1 MPSIFDDERTVAFFA
16 ETHPELRLSARRVST
31 TGIALPTFVGVLDT
45 RAPLAPGPW
54 RSLRDVAHLV
64 SPRTIAPRALFV
76 GLPFEP
82 YEQTHLVERAPK
94 DPAWTRALADA
105 AAREGCAVVVWP
117 NVRRGHAAH
126 RALLE
131 AGFIDL
137 PSFPDCVLD
146 LDDVASFDDVIAR
159 RSRARRKA
167 IRRHARRFTR
177 AGHTIARVIDARGLS
192 RALFACYAP
201 LYERANVRW
210 FPHHEGYL
218 GGVASLGDDVTL
230 SVARDPSGEVSGF
243 VLGFVDEV
251 YGARTFHAARIGVHP
266 RFHHKDDVYFR
277 LVYRAVEDAFAAR
290 CARVSLEPTAYRVK
304 LSLGARLVPL
314 VNMLLPVSS
323 SWRLL
328 ARGAHT
334 LGARAL
340 AHLTDANALALRY

>member
-1 MPSIFDDERTVAFFA
+1 MPSIFDDERTIAFFA
-16 ETHPELRLSARRVST
+16 DTHPELRLSARRVST
-31 TGIALPTFVGVLDT
+31 RGAPLPTFVGVLDT

-54 RSLRDVAHLV
+54 RSLRDAAHLL
-64 SPRTIAPRALFV
+64 SPRTVAPRALFV

-82 YEQTHLVERAPK
+82 YEQTHLVERAPFS
-94 DPAWTRALADA
+94 PQWTSALVDA

-126 RALLE
+126 RSLVQ

-146 LDDVASFDDVIAR
+146 TDDVTSFEDVIAR
-159 RSRARRKA
+159 RSRTRRKA
-167 IRRHARRFTR
+167 MRRHARRFAR
-177 AGHTIARVIDARGLS
+177 AGHVLSRETDAHDLS

-201 LYERANVRW
+201 LFERANVRW
-210 FPHHEGYL
+210 FPHHEAYL
-218 GGVASLGDDVTL
+218 GGIASLGPDVML
-230 SVARDPSGEVSGF
+230 SIARDGEGGVSGF
-243 VLGFVDEV
+243 VLGFVDES
-251 YGARTFHAARIGVHP
+251 GGTRTFHAARIGVHP
-266 RFHHKDDVYFR
+266 RFHHRDDVYFR
-277 LVYRAVEDAFAAR
+277 LVYRAVEDAIEAR

-323 SWRLL
+323 TWRLL

-334 LGARAL
+334 VGARAL
-340 AHLTDANALALRY
+340 AHLTDADALAQRY